1 MIYCYIRKSTDEQ
14 SYKRQYHILK
24 EKGYING
31 INCIF
36 KEETYTGKTLKRPVL
51 DELLKELKENDTIV
65 VESLSRFSR
74 GGLYKT
80 IEIIKDLVE
89 KRKINVII
97 LKENL
102 NLIAGK
108 DMDASTKMLLGIFSI
123 LAEFERDLLSERTKE
138 GLKATDKKIGRPTK
152 NDISIK
158 NFINVLELQINDNLS
173 LRTSCKKAKYPL
185 STYILKQKELRE
197 KYKIQDKKELLKV
210 LKGVI

>member
-14 SYKRQYHILK
+14 SYKRQYHILN

-31 INCIF
+31 TNCIF

-51 DELLKELKENDTIV
+51 DNLLKEIKENDTIV

-138 GLKATDKKIGRPTK
+138 GLKATNKKVGRPTN
-152 NDISIK
+152 NDISIN